1 VIMVSEVLFA
11 AGSAVLLGA
20 GTLSP
25 TLLLG
30 GALIVGATL
39 LSARG

>member
-1 VIMVSEVLFA
+1 
-11 AGSAVLLGA
+11 VLLGA
-20 GTLSP
+20 GTLTP